1 MSLAEQTLVALRDRG
16 WMVTTAESCTGGL
29 VIGALTDIAGSSD
42 VVDRGFITYS
52 NDAKRAMLGVMQAT
66 LDEFGAVSEPVARQ
80 MAQGALASA
89 NAQIAIAIT
98 GVAGP
103 GASEN
108 KPEGM
113 VWFGL
118 STSSGTQTQEMQF
131 GAIGRKNVRKA
142 SVDHALN
149 MILAAC
155 NLPD

>member
-52 NDAKRAMLGVMQAT
+52 NDAKRDMLGVMQAT

>member
-1 MSLAEQTLVALRDRG
+1 
-16 WMVTTAESCTGGL
+16 MVTTAESCTGGL